1 MYTFELAETAATW
14 RTRQYKKAAT
24 FPPLIHLLE
33 LSLLSDHQ
41 SILLSE
47 GPTQIT

>member
-1 MYTFELAETAATW
+1 MYTFELAEMAATW
-14 RTRQYKKAAT
+14 GTRQYKKAVS

-33 LSLLSDHQ
+33 LSLLNDHQ

-47 GPTQIT
+47 DPTQIT